1 MSMAIYRAQL
11 ETIIHATES
20 PEKVKTAVLNLLPPE
35 LRERVCWEET
45 PLEGH
50 YGNPITLLKAG
61 FSGEDSRKL
70 MKWLA
75 EKLGQLDKELLKGK
89 LDLHY
94 DRAGILYLRFNKQQ
108 AYLGK
113 VELSEGED
121 VIKARFSI
129 SLPKRNLA
137 ALRKLLKEEG
147 LI

>member
-1 MSMAIYRAQL
+1 MAVYHVQL
-11 ETIIHATES
+11 ETIIHATED
-20 PEKVKTAVLNLLPPE
+20 PEKVKSAVLNLIPPE
-35 LRERVCWEET
+35 LREKVGWEET

-50 YGNPITLLKAG
+50 YGNPIILLKAE

-75 EKLGQLDKELLKGK
+75 GNLGQLDKELLKSK

-94 DRAGILYLRFNKQQ
+94 NRAGILYLRFSKQQ
-108 AYLGK
+108 AYLGRL
-113 VELSEGED
+113 ELAEGED
-121 VIKARFSI
+121 VIKVRFSI

>member
-35 LRERVCWEET
+35 LREKVCWEET

-50 YGNPITLLKAG
+50 YGNPITLLKAE

-75 EKLGQLDKELLKGK
+75 EKLGQLDKELLEGK

-108 AYLGK
+108 VYLGK
-113 VELSEGED
+113 VELSEGEP
-121 VIKARFSI
+121 VITPRI
-129 SLPKRNLA
+129 SKRHA
-137 ALRKLLKEEG
+137 TRTVA
-147 LI
+147 